1 MKTKTLSL
9 LVAFVLVGL
18 SAAHAQF
25 TVGGKLGFNYSS
37 FPTTAT
43 EVKNKGGAAGF
54 DIGAFARIGNKT
66 YFQPEF
72 LYSNTGGK
80 FTLGGVTYKP
90 SFNQIDIPLMV
101 GFKLLKLPLL
111 NVHASLGP
119 DLIYNLNKS
128 AGYSYGAKAVNLK
141 KAIVGGV
148 INAGVDVGNIVIDA
162 RYNLGFTKID
172 NGVGATLGVFNLS
185 VGFKF
190 L

>member
-37 FPTTAT
+37 FPTTARA
-43 EVKNKGGAAGF
+43 VQSKAGAAGF

-66 YFQPEF
+66 YFEPEL

-80 FTLGGVTYKP
+80 FTINKVTYKP
-90 SFNQIDIPLMV
+90 SFNQLDIPLMV

-111 NVHASLGP
+111 NVHVSLGP
-119 DLIYNLNKS
+119 DLIYNFNKN
-128 AGYSYGAKAVNLK
+128 AGYSITAQDVKLK
-141 KAIVGGV
+141 KAVVGGV
-148 INAGVDVGNIVIDA
+148 LNAGVDVGNIVIDA